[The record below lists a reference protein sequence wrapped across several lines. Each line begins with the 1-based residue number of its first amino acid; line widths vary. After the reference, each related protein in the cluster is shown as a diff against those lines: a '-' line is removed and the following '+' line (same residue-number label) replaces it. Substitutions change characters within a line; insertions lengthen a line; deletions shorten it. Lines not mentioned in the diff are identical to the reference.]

1 MHLRVSAIVEQ
12 GVHLSQLA
20 LHGLVVSD
28 QVLHLLLQLAGIGLP
43 CLQLQVPGI
52 ATVSTNTPG
61 VGGDMVSWLQ
71 ALSRVQLRLCN
82 RRRWLY

>member
-20 LHGLVVSD
+20 LHGLVVGD

-43 CLQLQVPGI
+43 RLQLQVPGI
-52 ATVSTNTPG
+52 ATVSSNVLG
-61 VGGDMVSWLQ
+61 VGGDPVGWLQ
-71 ALSRVQLRLCN
+71 GLGLQLL
-82 RRRWLY
+82 L